1 MRLFAVTG
9 NPILHSKSPLLFGAA
24 YPDNK
29 QDFCYFRLHADSA
42 DEALKTFTEIGLSG
56 MNVTAPFKSDIL
68 QLIETRSDT
77 TVALNACNTIVATE
91 KGLYA
96 DNTDTEGV
104 SGAIHQAG
112 TTIANARC
120 LVLGAGGAGSAAA
133 YALHKAGGI
142 VTIANR
148 TIATAQALSKK
159 IGCSFCGLDD
169 LAEKM
174 AYAEIIVNTLSS
186 DVINTTWL
194 TPHHTLLDAVYP
206 NETLRYKV
214 ENRCGKYIDG
224 TQWLLHQGIPAYR
237 AFTGIAPNVD
247 AMRQRICQ
255 PSPYPRHI
263 AFIGF
268 MGVGKSTTAKLVAK
282 QLDMPLVDTDLLIEK
297 QCNDTIPHIIQQK
310 GEDYFRKIEQE
321 VICQVLAYP
330 TPHLIS
336 CGGGAV
342 TTPEVRTMLHQNSIV
357 IWLYAPVEECLA
369 NIENIVSR
377 PLLMQGSNP
386 LFTAKKLF
394 EERIPMYAQTA
405 WMLVNTSNKTT
416 EQVTKT
422 IYDEV
427 NRVLAH

>member
-186 DVINTTWL
+186 DVIALLEQPVFICGTGSLL
-194 TPHHTLLDAVYP
+194 TRPLNMIADALQQFGAKISS
-206 NETLRYKV
+206 EQ
-214 ENRCGKYIDG
+214 GKLPLSIQGKMRGGTAHIDG
-224 TQWLLHQGIPAYR
+224 SSGSQLL
-237 AFTGIAPNVD
+237 TG
-247 AMRQRICQ
+247 
-255 PSPYPRHI
+255 
-263 AFIGF
+263 
-268 MGVGKSTTAKLVAK
+268 
-282 QLDMPLVDTDLLIEK
+282 
-297 QCNDTIPHIIQQK
+297 
-310 GEDYFRKIEQE
+310 
-321 VICQVLAYP
+321 
-330 TPHLIS
+330 
-336 CGGGAV
+336 
-342 TTPEVRTMLHQNSIV
+342 
-357 IWLYAPVEECLA
+357 
-369 NIENIVSR
+369 
-377 PLLMQGSNP
+377 LLMALP
-386 LFTAKKLF
+386 LADDVG
-394 EERIPMYAQTA
+394 R
-405 WMLVNTSNKTT
+405 
-416 EQVTKT
+416 
-422 IYDEV
+422 
-427 NRVLAH
+427 